1 VDGKARATV
10 DDVGVIVLA
19 EDIGSDAL
27 MPLCDVVVVDDDDVD
42 DGRSAAEEEAEEE
55 RQLTRLGKVWVLMEW
70 TSSWLV
76 EEQQEEGWKTDIE
89 SDSGRSIASF
99 SKKADFRRLHDS
111 ETALL
116 ASV

>member
-10 DDVGVIVLA
+10 DDAGVIVLA

-27 MPLCDVVVVDDDDVD
+27 MPLCDVVVDVVVVVV
-42 DGRSAAEEEAEEE
+42 DGRSAAEEEEEE
-55 RQLTRLGKVWVLMEW
+55 RQLTLLGKVWVLMEW

-76 EEQQEEGWKTDIE
+76 A
-89 SDSGRSIASF
+89 GRSIASF
-99 SKKADFRRLHDS
+99 SKADFSRLHDS